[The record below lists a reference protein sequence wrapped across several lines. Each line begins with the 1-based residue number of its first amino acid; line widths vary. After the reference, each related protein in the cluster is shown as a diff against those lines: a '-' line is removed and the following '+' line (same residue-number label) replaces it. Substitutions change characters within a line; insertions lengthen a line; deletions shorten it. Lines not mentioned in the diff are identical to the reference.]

1 MENSDFFPNHQQ
13 PQFLEIKAKNKSKQI
28 IIERKT
34 SLQQNVP
41 QFLVKFSATY
51 FQVADFKKEL
61 MFGIFKHLPKSKNSQ
76 KLKIKNPKK
85 TPRKQKENQQI
96 GEFSNNELVE
106 LQNKTSNF
114 KKTMQNK
121 KKYEDKVNKTEEFK
135 ETNSFSASLNETIKT
150 ESDKSIKTCVI
161 CYDKVPDAV
170 LMECGHGG
178 FLLNITKK
186 IF

>member
-1 MENSDFFPNHQQ
+1 MENSEFFQNHQQ
-13 PQFLEIKAKNKSKQI
+13 PHFLEIKAKNKSKQI

-61 MFGIFKHLPKSKNSQ
+61 MFGIFKHKSKSKNSQ
-76 KLKIKNPKK
+76 KLMIKNAKK
-85 TPRKQKENQQI
+85 TPRKQNDNQPI
-96 GEFSNNELVE
+96 GGFSNSELVD

-114 KKTMQNK
+114 KKTVQNNK
-121 KKYEDKVNKTEEFK
+121 KDKDKMNKTEEFK
-135 ETNSFSASLNETIKT
+135 ETNSISASLNETIKT
-150 ESDKSIKTCVI
+150 ESDKSVKTCVI

-170 LMECGHGG
+170 LMDCGHGG
-178 FLLNITKK
+178 F
-186 IF
+186 